1 MLQFRIDW
9 EDEPRIRD
17 PLLRA
22 SWARL
27 EILASLGI
35 RRLCLTDC
43 VGERS
48 QSLRRGIYGSVFP
61 IAEWIVEN
69 WWSLLNESL
78 RVERFRGARLLGKVN
93 AFRPWVQRHSLLAA
107 RGGFALPDL
116 TLYRDGSRVVVRCVP
131 DPSETESPY
140 PVHFVRDAELRLPC
154 ADAEAGLRGF
164 VEAVIDRVREL
175 VPSEPGT
182 QELISNWE
190 AVRESSRT
198 EAGVCAAAAAM
209 GLDPYDEGELSS
221 ELLDVLEGEF
231 DSLAPSLRWDLAE
244 STTRE
249 TLATDLAWVFEA
261 GSELGGARGQGI
273 APVLPDESGTI
284 PAHAAG
290 YERARKLIDRVGLP
304 PVDDLEGFVQARC
317 GWSTSAEPPPQM
329 DGVPTRINGLIGPD
343 SFGRPRLVPSAVAR
357 LPESG
362 RFLLAR
368 ALFFAPK
375 EEAPPPPRLLTRAS
389 AWSQRASR
397 AFAAELLA
405 PAAELARRVSGKVA
419 DEEVAELAHEF
430 RVSARV
436 IEHQLE
442 NHGIAEIVDL

>member
-27 EILASLGI
+27 EILASLGD
-35 RRLCLTDC
+35 RQLCLTDC

-48 QSLRRGIYGSVFP
+48 HSLRRGIYGSVFP
-61 IAEWIVEN
+61 VAEWVVEN

-78 RVERFRGARLLGKVN
+78 RVDRFRGARLLAKHD

-107 RGGFALPDL
+107 RSGFALPDL
-116 TLYRDGSRVVVRCVP
+116 SVYRDGSRVVVRCLP
-131 DPSETESPY
+131 DPSESESPY
-140 PVHFVRDAELRLPC
+140 PVRFVRDVELRLRC
-154 ADAEAGLRGF
+154 AEVEAGLQGL

-175 VPSEPGT
+175 APSEPGT
-182 QELISNWE
+182 QELIANWE
-190 AVRESSRT
+190 ALRESSRT
-198 EAGVCAAAAAM
+198 EPGLCAAAAAI
-209 GLDPYDEGELSS
+209 GLDPYDEEELTGELV
-221 ELLDVLEGEF
+221 DVLEGAF
-231 DSLAPSLRWDLAE
+231 DSLVPSLRWDLAE

-249 TLATDLAWVFEA
+249 TLPIDLAWVLEA
-261 GSELGGARGQGI
+261 GSELGAPRGQAI
-273 APVLPDESGTI
+273 APGPPDEAGAIS
-284 PAHAAG
+284 AHRAG
-290 YERARKLIDRVGLP
+290 YERARTLIARVGLP

-317 GWSTSAEPPPQM
+317 GWSASAEPPPPR
-329 DGVPTRINGLIGPD
+329 DGVPARINALIGPD
-343 SFGRPRLVPSAVAR
+343 ASGRPRLVPSAASSP
-357 LPESG
+357 PESV

-368 ALFFAPK
+368 ALFFAPTA
-375 EEAPPPPRLLTRAS
+375 EAPPPHRLLTRAS

-419 DEEVAELAHEF
+419 YEEAAELAREF
-430 RVSARV
+430 RVSAMV

-442 NHGIAEIVDL
+442 NHGIAQVVDL